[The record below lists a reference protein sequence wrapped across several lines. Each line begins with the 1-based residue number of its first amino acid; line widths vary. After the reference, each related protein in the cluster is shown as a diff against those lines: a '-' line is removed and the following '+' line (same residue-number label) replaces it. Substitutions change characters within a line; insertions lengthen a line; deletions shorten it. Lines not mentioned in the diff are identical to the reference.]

1 MPLTQPLWCRAPS
14 PPAPALRRSILRT
27 RPRLPR
33 PPLARSPTQSRVLRT
48 TATSLFRL
56 KSSSSPSRLPLS
68 SNVRARPLPPLAV
81 VTTSTTSVATPS
93 TTLPFMATQT
103 RDHGGHGHHHHHH
116 HHHHHG
122 NVYLT
127 STNTHDAGVRITRLG
142 LVANLAMA
150 IGKFIGGYVFHSQAL
165 VADAYHALTDLVSD
179 FLTLGTVA
187 WSLKPPSER
196 FPNGYG
202 KIESIGAL
210 GVSGLLLCGGVFM
223 GLNSG
228 QVLLDQFFPEAAE
241 AISHLEIGHGHSHSH
256 GVDVLGPSIH
266 AAWLAAGSIIV
277 KEWLYHATMK
287 VAVERK
293 SSVLAS
299 NAIHHRVDSLTSIV
313 ALFTIGGTYLFQD
326 ASWLDPVGGLLISL
340 MVIKAGWGNT
350 RTSLLE
356 LADTTV
362 DDEIKTAVQK
372 AAAKALSTANDGGA
386 VKIRDVQGM
395 KSGQNYLMDVELAV
409 PGVWS
414 VQRTREVEERVRATI
429 GSSLRGVKRVKVRF
443 IPIEQENL
451 DFSEEFIAPEVISQ
465 ANPEPEDGAEEE
477 AHHHE
482 HDDGHKHENGTRKR
496 R

>member
-1 MPLTQPLWCRAPS
+1 
-14 PPAPALRRSILRT
+14 
-27 RPRLPR
+27 
-33 PPLARSPTQSRVLRT
+33 
-48 TATSLFRL
+48 
-56 KSSSSPSRLPLS
+56 
-68 SNVRARPLPPLAV
+68 
-81 VTTSTTSVATPS
+81 
-93 TTLPFMATQT
+93 MATQT
-103 RDHGGHGHHHHHH
+103 RDHSGHGGHHHHHH
-116 HHHHHG
+116 G
-122 NVYLT
+122 SNVYLT
-127 STNTHDAGVRITRLG
+127 SANKNDAGVRITRIG

-165 VADAYHALTDLVSD
+165 IADAYHALTDLVSD
-179 FLTLGTVA
+179 ILTLGTVA

-228 QVLLDQFFPEAAE
+228 SVLLDQFYPEAAQV
-241 AISHLEIGHGHSHSH
+241 IPHIGHGHSHSH

-266 AAWLAAGSIIV
+266 AAWLAAGSIVV

-287 VAVERK
+287 VANERK

-299 NAIHHRVDSLTSIV
+299 NAIHHRIDSLTSIV

-350 RTSLLE
+350 ASSLLE

-362 DDEIKTAVQK
+362 DDEIKESVQK
-372 AAAKALSTANDGGA
+372 SAFKALANLKDSTAI
-386 VKIRDVQGM
+386 KIRDVQGM
-395 KSGQNYLMDVELAV
+395 KSGQNYLMDIELAV
-409 PGVWS
+409 PGAWPINRSREIEES
-414 VQRTREVEERVRATI
+414 VRTAI
-429 GSSLRGVKRVKVRF
+429 GAGVRGVKRVKVRF
-443 IPIEQENL
+443 IPLEHEELN
-451 DFSEEFIAPEVISQ
+451 FSEEFIPAEVASR
-465 ANPEPEDGAEEE
+465 ANPEPEDGDAEAQFE
-477 AHHHE
+477 HGHE
-482 HDDGHKHENGTRKR
+482 HDAHERNSRKR